1 MPPEQSGSLASG
13 RAVWSYIQ
21 RIPLSDAV
29 LNLCYWCMVVLV
41 VVAGSVVLHWRL
53 THLVVPAVDDPW
65 GINTPPWIAD
75 AFLLLLISGH
85 LAEACRQAL
94 RGHRKWDCLGMT
106 ALVTVAV
113 GLMQKVDAFM
123 TAK

>member
-1 MPPEQSGSLASG
+1 MSG
-13 RAVWSYIQ
+13 Y
-21 RIPLSDAV
+21 
-29 LNLCYWCMVVLV
+29 
-41 VVAGSVVLHWRL
+41 
-53 THLVVPAVDDPW
+53 
-65 GINTPPWIAD
+65 
-75 AFLLLLISGH
+75 

-94 RGHRKWDCLGMT
+94 RGHRKWDSLGMT